1 MNHDHQLLDYVLRL
15 ADSDL
20 ILAQHLG
27 EWVGHGPVLEEDIA
41 LTNVGLDLLGQ
52 ARLWFA
58 YAGEIEA
65 RIAGRGRSD
74 DEFAFLRDASE
85 FRNVLLVEQPNGNYA
100 KTMARQFYFDAWHEL
115 LLTQLS
121 HSSDIRIAGIASK
134 GVKEARY
141 HIERS
146 AEWVIRLG
154 DGTGE
159 SHDRMQAAIDDLWTY
174 TGELFEMDATD
185 AALVAAGIGCDLA
198 ALAPVWLERIG
209 AVLVEAT
216 LAVPADT
223 WMQSGGKRGVHTEH
237 FGHLLAEMQSLPR
250 AHPGAQW

>member
-1 MNHDHQLLDYVLRL
+1 MSNDHQLLDYLLRL

-52 ARLWFA
+52 ARLWFG
-58 YAGEIEA
+58 YAGEIET
-65 RIAGRGRSD
+65 RIAGRGRSE

-100 KTMARQFYFDAWHEL
+100 QTMARQFYFDAWHEL
-115 LLTQLS
+115 LLAQLS

-159 SHDRMQAAIDDLWTY
+159 SHSRMQAAIDDLWTY

-185 AALVAAGIGCDLA
+185 VALVATGVGCDLA
-198 ALAPVWLERIG
+198 ALAPVWRERVE
-209 AVLVEAT
+209 AVLAEAT
-216 LAVPADT
+216 LAVPAT
-223 WMQSGGKRGVHTEH
+223 AWMQTGGKRGVHTEH
-237 FGHLLAEMQSLPR
+237 FGHVLAEMQSLPR
-250 AHPGAQW
+250 THPGAQW

>member
-1 MNHDHQLLDYVLRL
+1 MSNDHQLLDYLLRL

-20 ILAQHLG
+20 ILGQHLG
-27 EWVGHGPVLEEDIA
+27 EWVGHGPALEEDIA

-52 ARLWFA
+52 ARLWFT

-65 RIAGRGRSD
+65 RIAGRGRSE

-100 KTMARQFYFDAWHEL
+100 HTMARQFYFDAWHEL
-115 LLTQLS
+115 LLTQLA

-159 SHDRMQAAIDDLWTY
+159 SHTRMQAAIDDLWTY

-198 ALAPVWLERIG
+198 ALALVWRERIG

-250 AHPGAQW
+250 AHPGVQW

>member
-1 MNHDHQLLDYVLRL
+1 MSHDHQLLDYVLRL

-52 ARLWFA
+52 ARLWFG
-58 YAGEIEA
+58 YAGEIET
-65 RIAGRGRSD
+65 RIAGRGRSE

-100 KTMARQFYFDAWHEL
+100 QTMARQFYFDAWHEL
-115 LLTQLS
+115 LLAQLS
-121 HSSDIRIAGIASK
+121 HSSDIRIAGVASK

-146 AEWVIRLG
+146 GEWVIRLG

-185 AALVAAGIGCDLA
+185 VALVATGVGCDLA
-198 ALAPVWLERIG
+198 ALAPVWRERVE
-209 AVLVEAT
+209 AVLAEAT
-216 LAVPADT
+216 LAVPAT
-223 WMQSGGKRGVHTEH
+223 AWMQTGGKRGVHTEH

-250 AHPGAQW
+250 THPGAQW